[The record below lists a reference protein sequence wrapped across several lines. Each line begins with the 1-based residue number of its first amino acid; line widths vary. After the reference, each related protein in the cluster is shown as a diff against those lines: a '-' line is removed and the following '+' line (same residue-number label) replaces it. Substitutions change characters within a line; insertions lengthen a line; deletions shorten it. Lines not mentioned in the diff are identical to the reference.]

1 MKFTRII
8 KEPLFQFFLIG
19 IVLYAVYALFGKIDT
34 SPDEN
39 TVIVTEGD
47 MAWMADSWTKRWNRP
62 PTAAEFKG
70 LIDHHIEES
79 ILYQESLKMGLDK
92 NDVIIRRR
100 LAQKLRFLQ
109 EDLTKP
115 PEPTD
120 EELDVYFN
128 ENIAKYSAEELIT
141 LTQIYFDSDKRDE
154 ATLSDAENTI
164 NVLQKMDFA
173 DIEPAEYGDN
183 FILQNYYPG
192 LTQIETAKLFGN
204 DFAQSVMALKQGQW
218 YGPIRSGYGTHLV
231 YISERIKP
239 AQPIFAEVREIVLED
254 WRLAKQEEI
263 NGLFIEGLLSRYT
276 IVFEDEEGNEIG
288 AEILK
293 LKSGE

>member
-1 MKFTRII
+1 MKFTRVF

-19 IVLYAVYALFGKIDT
+19 IVLYAVYALFGKIDN
-34 SPDEN
+34 SLDEN

-47 MAWMADSWTKRWNRP
+47 LAWMADSWTKRWNRP

-115 PEPTD
+115 PEPAD
-120 EELDVYFN
+120 EELDMYFN
-128 ENIAKYSAEELIT
+128 ENIAKYSPEELIT
-141 LTQIYFDSDKRDE
+141 MTQIFFDPDNRDE
-154 ATLSDAENTI
+154 ATLRDAENTI
-164 NVLQKMDFA
+164 KVLQKMDIA

-183 FILQNYYPG
+183 FMLQNYYPG
-192 LTQIETAKLFGN
+192 LSEIEIAKLFGN
-204 DFAQSVMALKQGQW
+204 DFAQSVMVLKPGQW
-218 YGPIRSGYGTHLV
+218 HGPILSGYGTHLV
-231 YISERIKP
+231 YISERIEP
-239 AQPIFAEVREIVLED
+239 VQPIFTEVRELVLED
-254 WRLAKQEEI
+254 WRIAKQEEI
-263 NGLFIEGLLSRYT
+263 NNLFIEGLISRYT
-276 IVFEDEEGNEIG
+276 IIFEDKEGIEVD
-288 AEILK
+288 AEYLI
-293 LKSGE
+293 KSGE